1 MYVDMLVGA
10 LDAWDLQLSS
20 EELLD
25 HALDC
30 RVKMLATGTAHGAS
44 AFQALAAEVAYDRA
58 LIHLCNNVGIGTA
71 PSEFHQPHVER
82 SRLEQCLAGQ
92 ADVDMVALSR
102 ARRGE
107 SNPPPASET
116 EACTRW

>member
-30 RVKMLATGTAHGAS
+30 RVRMLATGTAHGAS

-58 LIHLCNNVGIGTA
+58 LIHLCNTVGIGTA
-71 PSEFHQPHVER
+71 PGEFHQPQAER

-92 ADVDMVALSR
+92 VDVDLVALSR

-107 SNPPPASET
+107 WNPPPGSDSD
-116 EACTRW
+116 ACLLW